1 MPTSASKVERRPAT
15 PSGPGASWNGGTPRG
30 VVSAMHTTPFAL
42 RLSWAQGLFE
52 RGDHLAAATA
62 LAELVDEVESS
73 RASAD
78 ADPRDDAVL
87 HSVTDLRLLLARAY
101 FQSAQL
107 GRAETTLL
115 RVIEDSPTDAYA
127 HLLLGRTLQRAGRH
141 ADAARPL
148 ALAEVLGDYE
158 RPQAYGST
166 AHRESA

>member
-1 MPTSASKVERRPAT
+1 MNT
-15 PSGPGASWNGGTPRG
+15 
-30 VVSAMHTTPFAL
+30 TTPFSL

-73 RASAD
+73 RAEGAD
-78 ADPRDDAVL
+78 SDAVL

-107 GRAETTLL
+107 GRAEATLDQ
-115 RVIEDSPTDAYA
+115 VIEQAPTDSYA

-141 ADAARPL
+141 AEAARPL
-148 ALAEVLGDYE
+148 ALAEALGGYE
-158 RPQAYGST
+158 RPEAYGAT
-166 AHRESA
+166 RAE